1 MRADAG
7 DQQAVQLLERIRERK
22 RPLEQYPDPGTP
34 LIEEVI
40 EQPARRQRMLEGA
53 MGSQP
58 ALEDAGLQFEMETVP
73 PPGPIV
79 VSEQQRAELM
89 EEMRQNARGVDPSRE
104 TVTGNNTD
112 YRMENGLILRLHQS
126 PTVMW
131 LEILRPATSASRQSI
146 SLGMIARLQNWRS
159 ASEEAIQRRLGVYEV
174 AKSLQP
180 STAEGLA
187 AINKTA
193 EMTLPRTPRA
203 AASSAP
209 LTPEPGTR
217 RVKRET

>member
-1 MRADAG
+1 
-7 DQQAVQLLERIRERK
+7 
-22 RPLEQYPDPGTP
+22 
-34 LIEEVI
+34 
-40 EQPARRQRMLEGA
+40 MLEGA

-58 ALEDAGLQFEMETVP
+58 ALADAGMDFELEDLP

-89 EEMRQNARGVDPSRE
+89 EKMRQNVKAVDPSRE
-104 TVTGNNTD
+104 TTTGNNTD

-126 PTVMW
+126 PSVMW
-131 LEILRPATSASRQSI
+131 LEILKPATSASRPST
-146 SLGMIARLQNWRS
+146 SLGMIARLQNWKR
-159 ASEEAIQRRLGVYEV
+159 ASSETVQRRMGVYEI

-180 STAEGLA
+180 SSAEELA

-193 EMTLPRTPRA
+193 EMTIPRTPRA

-209 LTPEPGTR
+209 LTPELGTR
-217 RVKRET
+217 RVKRED